1 MTDERS
7 RPGDSLRDDETP
19 RATDNDVTP
28 PHGNE
33 LRSEVTFGRTDRY
46 TNVDDE
52 ERRASSRCRIRKP
65 AATRASSADPRFFT
79 LTGSDLSSRCED
91 APILVGRACADVK
104 ARRTIGPL
112 A

>member
-28 PHGNE
+28 PHGDE

-52 ERRASSRCRIRKP
+52 E
-65 AATRASSADPRFFT
+65 ATREQPVQDPEASGDTRQQ
-79 LTGSDLSSRCED
+79 R
-91 APILVGRACADVK
+91 
-104 ARRTIGPL
+104 
-112 A
+112 